1 MNRFAIGGVISLCL
15 VNGKQSADLVIYL
28 SNRPN
33 RCHVSSLDTLDQEA
47 VQLGVTSAIRAIS
60 DEEPVGRAEA
70 LRRAILDMIDAGGPH
85 EAHLSYWARF
95 RGGRRGC
102 IGPIAAPAPICRL
115 RQQYP

>member
-1 MNRFAIGGVISLCL
+1 MNRFATGGVISLCL

-28 SNRPN
+28 SNQPN

-70 LRRAILDMIDAGGPH
+70 LQRAMLDMIDAGAPH
-85 EAHLSYWARF
+85 EAHPSYWAPFVVVGEGALAR
-95 RGGRRGC
+95 
-102 IGPIAAPAPICRL
+102 
-115 RQQYP
+115 